1 MGWEVRRG
9 RRYLYR
15 NRRANGRP
23 VKEYVAADGPAG
35 ELLAR
40 VHDAERAE
48 SAERRALQ
56 RRERDAARE
65 RAAEL
70 LALGAG
76 ADVMVRAA
84 VGGLLAAVGF
94 HRHKRGEWRMRREL
108 KEMQDLTERTR
119 ALTDKVRDLRAARE
133 AAPLVRYDAPA
144 GDAEAVAL
152 FAAARA
158 GDVGARERVVE
169 LVKARGWVNW
179 LGDLGQQ
186 ATRQLVHRAA
196 GGDPVLAVG
205 LTEKAV
211 ALRAQLLGDAPS
223 VLEDLLVRRVVNGWL
238 TVHLLELE
246 LTVRAPADLKAREH
260 LDKALTRAQKRF
272 AEAAREL
279 ARVRALGAPARVTQ
293 LMLAEPVAAL
303 PSAQ

>member
-15 NRRANGRP
+15 NRRANGKP
-23 VKEYVAADGPAG
+23 VKEYVAADGAFG

-48 SAERRALQ
+48 SAERRALR
-56 RRERDAARE
+56 RRERDAVRE
-65 RAAEL
+65 RASEL
-70 LALGAG
+70 LALGEG
-76 ADVMVRAA
+76 ADGPVRMAA
-84 VGGLLAAVGF
+84 GGLLAAVGF

-108 KEMQDLTERTR
+108 KQLQDLTARTR
-119 ALTDKVRDLRAARE
+119 ELTDKVREVRAARE

-144 GDAEAVAL
+144 TDAEAVAL

-158 GDVGARERVVE
+158 GEAGARERVVE

-186 ATRQLVHRAA
+186 ATRQLVHKAA
-196 GGDPVLAVG
+196 GGDPVLAAG

-272 AEAAREL
+272 AETAREL

-293 LMLAEPVAAL
+293 LTLAL
-303 PSAQ
+303 PNAG

>member
-15 NRRANGRP
+15 NRRVGGKP

-40 VHDAERAE
+40 LHDAERAE
-48 SAERRALQ
+48 YATWRARQ
-56 RRERDAARE
+56 RRERDAVRAR
-65 RAAEL
+65 ASEL
-70 LALGAG
+70 LALGEG
-76 ADVMVRAA
+76 ADAPVRVV

-108 KEMQDLTERTR
+108 KQLQDLTERTR
-119 ALTDKVRDLRAARE
+119 ELTAKVRDLRAARE

-144 GDAEAVAL
+144 SDAEAVAL

-158 GDVGARERVVE
+158 GDAGARERVVE

-186 ATRQLVHRAA
+186 ATRQLVYKAA
-196 GGDPVLAVG
+196 GGDPVIAAG

-272 AEAAREL
+272 AEAVREL

-293 LMLAEPVAAL
+293 LTVAAL

>member
-15 NRRANGRP
+15 NRRVGGKP

-35 ELLAR
+35 ELLASL
-40 VHDAERAE
+40 HDAERAE
-48 SAERRALQ
+48 SAERRAVQ
-56 RRERDAARE
+56 RRERAAACE
-65 RAAEL
+65 RAAAL
-70 LALGAG
+70 LSLGDG
-76 ADVMVRAA
+76 ADGPVRAA
-84 VGGLLAAVGF
+84 AGGLLAVVGF

-108 KEMQDLTERTR
+108 KQLQDLTERTR
-119 ALTDKVRDLRAARE
+119 ELTAKVRDIRAVRE

-144 GDAEAVAL
+144 TDAKAVAL

-158 GDVGARERVVE
+158 GEAGARERVVE

-186 ATRQLVHRAA
+186 ATRQLVHKAA
-196 GGDPVLAVG
+196 GGDPVLATG

-246 LTVRAPADLKAREH
+246 LTVRPPADLKAREH

-272 AEAAREL
+272 AEAVREL
-279 ARVRALGAPARVTQ
+279 ARVRALGAPALVTQ
-293 LMLAEPVAAL
+293 LTVAAL
-303 PSAQ
+303 PSAG